1 MNYHNFIV
9 AVKKIENLNI
19 VARSERINICLL
31 QIPCNYK
38 IKNVFMPFYFF
49 QFQTSLFIQIINF
62 GKLGR
67 VISCAKK
74 KKMVVIVF
82 FVLILFEIF
91 PASCA

>member
-74 KKMVVIVF
+74 KKWS
-82 FVLILFEIF
+82 LSYSL
-91 PASCA
+91 C